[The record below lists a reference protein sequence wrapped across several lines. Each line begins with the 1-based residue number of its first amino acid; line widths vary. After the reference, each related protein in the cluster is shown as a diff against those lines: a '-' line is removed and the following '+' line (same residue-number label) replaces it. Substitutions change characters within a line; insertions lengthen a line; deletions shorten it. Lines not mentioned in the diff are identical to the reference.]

1 MKSVLITGASS
12 GLGYQLSK
20 DLKFKGYNVFCL
32 GRNFRKLKSL
42 NALGCNTL
50 SIDFLS
56 EDWLEKVTN
65 FCNQTD
71 ILINS
76 AGIFPIKNLENSSME
91 DYETCF
97 KINVEAPFA
106 LMQEY
111 LPKMKKSK
119 SGRVINI
126 LSSSAYNG
134 SKDTGLYCAS
144 KHALLGL
151 TRSAFLEYRG
161 TGVKIHSVS
170 PGSMQTPM
178 GATDTRQDFDT
189 FISVHEVSKFIQYTI
204 SLEDSMVID
213 EVRLNRAI
221 IR

>member
-20 DLKFKGYNVFCL
+20 DLNFKGYNVFCL
-32 GRNFRKLKSL
+32 GRNFRKLKTL
-42 NALGCNTL
+42 NTLGCNTL
-50 SIDFLS
+50 SVDFLS
-56 EDWLEKVTN
+56 EDWLEKVRN

-76 AGIFPIKNLENSSME
+76 AGIFPIKNLENSSIE
-91 DYETCF
+91 DYEACF
-97 KINVEAPFA
+97 KINVKAPFV

-111 LPKMKKSK
+111 LPKMKKLK

-178 GATDTRQDFDT
+178 GATDTRQDFNT
-189 FISVHEVSKFIQYTI
+189 FITVHEVSKFIQYTI

>member
-12 GLGYQLSK
+12 GLGCQLAK
-20 DLKFKGYNVFCL
+20 DLNDKGHTVFCL
-32 GRNFRKLKSL
+32 GRNIQKLKSL
-42 NALGCNTL
+42 NALGCHTL
-50 SIDFLS
+50 SVDFLTK
-56 EDWLEKVTN
+56 DWLEKVRN
-65 FCNQTD
+65 FCKQTD

-119 SGRVINI
+119 RGRVINI
-126 LSSSAYNG
+126 LSSSAYKG

-151 TRSAFLEYRG
+151 TRSAFLEYRD
-161 TGVKIHSVS
+161 TGIKIHSVS

-178 GATDTRQDFDT
+178 GATDIRQDYNT
-189 FISVHEVSKFIQYTI
+189 FIKVEEVSKFIQHIMTI
-204 SLEDSMVID
+204 EDSMIVD
-213 EVRLNRAI
+213 EVRLNRII